1 MTFEEKMA
9 SALRKMDAKIE
20 SGTARFDAV
29 HQIFEIMNQ
38 EINELKAARDLDR
51 AQLSKLESILAGHE
65 VSLINLGADP
75 QAVEDE
81 AVSETSINAPV
92 AAAPDDP
99 TDLKNRASELVTSD
113 EGYTPHSFHEEIAPS
128 LDELEDAQYRELSGS
143 NAIRPPNW
151 HA

>member
-1 MTFEEKMA
+1 MTFEEKVA
-9 SALRKMDAKIE
+9 FALRKMDEKIDGVNKNIKE
-20 SGTARFDAV
+20 QFATFAGV
-29 HQIFEIMNQ
+29 IEIMNRAMDDI
-38 EINELKAARDLDR
+38 EKARDLDR
-51 AQLSKLESILAGHE
+51 ARISKLESILAGHE

-75 QAVEDE
+75 QPVEDE

-92 AAAPDDP
+92 AAMTDDP
-99 TDLKNRASELVTSD
+99 TDLKNLASEQVTSD
-113 EGYTPHSFHEEIAPS
+113 EGYTRAPS